1 MERNKFMT
9 QEQALVILKSN
20 KNCFLTGEPGAG
32 KTYTIN
38 KLQEAMRHLAR
49 GCAITASTGIAAT
62 HIGGI
67 TIHSWSGMK
76 INRKFD
82 KLMLDAIKFSYAGRR
97 MQEADVLIID
107 EVSMLDAT
115 TITNLDSILTYT
127 RNDDRPFGGLKV
139 IFVGDFFQLPPVSK
153 DGPTQFAFE
162 SPSWQLADLKVCYL
176 TEQHRQ
182 SEPEFLSILNSMRMG
197 VMSAAQKARLSECTH
212 TTPPSTHLYTHNV
225 DVDTMNDQE
234 FDKLPG
240 DAMVFEAETYGNEF
254 AIATLVK
261 NCLSPEILK
270 LKEGAMVMFT
280 SNNFRKGY
288 VNGTIG
294 KVVGFTTG
302 SGSPLVKLKNDE
314 VVAVEQ
320 AEWKTEENGKVSAG
334 FKQYPLRLAW
344 AITVHKS
351 QGMSLDEASLDLS
364 KCFIAGQGYVAISR
378 VRSLEGLH
386 LTGINDMAF
395 AVDQKILTQDL
406 IFREKSNE
414 AI

>member
-1 MERNKFMT
+1 MT
-9 QEQALVILKSN
+9 QEQALKILKGPGN
-20 KNCFLTGEPGAG
+20 VFLTGEPGAG
-32 KTYTIN
+32 KTHTIN

-62 HIGGI
+62 HIGGT

-97 MQEADVLIID
+97 MQEADILIID

-127 RNDDRPFGGLKV
+127 RNDDRPFGGLKM

-153 DGPTQFAFE
+153 DGPAEFAFE
-162 SPSWQLADLKVCYL
+162 SASWQLAELKICYL

-182 SEPEFLSILNSMRMG
+182 NEPEFTEILNAMRMG
-197 VMSAAQKARLSECTH
+197 TMTVAQKKRLSACIKNEV
-212 TTPPSTHLYTHNV
+212 PATHLYTHNV
-225 DVDTMNDQE
+225 DVDAMNQRE
-234 FDKLPG
+234 FDKLEG
-240 DAMVFEAETYGNEF
+240 EARVFEAETYGNEF
-254 AIATLVK
+254 AVATLIK

-270 LKEGAMVMFT
+270 LKEGAVVMFT
-280 SNNFRKGY
+280 SNNFREGY

-294 KVVGFTTG
+294 EVVGFTTG

-320 AEWKTEENGKVSAG
+320 AEWRTEDGGKVTAG
-334 FKQYPLRLAW
+334 FKQFPLRLAW

-364 KCFIAGQGYVAISR
+364 KCFIPGQGYVAISR
-378 VRSLEGLH
+378 VRSLSGLH
-386 LTGINDMAF
+386 LTGINEQAF
-395 AVDQKILTQDL
+395 HVDQRILDQDL
-406 IFREKSNE
+406 IFRKQSDE
-414 AI
+414 A